1 MSQPRKNADE
11 GGSKT
16 APFRILFVCTGNA
29 ARSQM
34 AEGLATR
41 LGGGLID
48 AHSAGTFPAGV
59 VMRPAVEV
67 MKEKGIDISRHYSKG
82 LDEVPGPF
90 DLVITLCDSALQSCP
105 AVFMRVPHEHWSTPD
120 PSFVD
125 GGPDVVR
132 GAFRQVRDRLAMQ
145 IETLIAR
152 QRARAAGAPGRR
164 ADKSRK

>member
-1 MSQPRKNADE
+1 VSRSPKDRRNEAP
-11 GGSKT
+11 KT
-16 APFRILFVCTGNA
+16 APLRVLFVCTGNA

-41 LGGGLID
+41 LGGDLIE
-48 AHSAGTFPAGV
+48 AHSAGTFPAGI

-67 MKEKGIDISRHYSKG
+67 MREKGIDISRHYSKG

-90 DLVITLCDSALQSCP
+90 DLVITLCDAALQSCP

-120 PSFVD
+120 PSFID

-132 GAFRQVRDRLAMQ
+132 QAFRQVRDRLATQ
-145 IETLIAR
+145 ITALIAR
-152 QRARAAGAPGRR
+152 QRARAGATGRS
-164 ADKSRK
+164 AAKGRK